1 MFIYSDP
8 RTKIKY
14 ISYIDTTGKR
24 IRKSLHTKSKA
35 VATIKAADMMGKSPS
50 GEGIVTLNQFLLK
63 YRSYLHA
70 TKSKQTAEIFE
81 TALRKLLKFKPVLLL
96 TEINPILLDDLQ
108 IYLKNNG
115 SGNCSINRT
124 TRALRTAMKQ
134 AEYWQLIPP
143 RDWQRI
149 VKLRENKGRLTF
161 HTPEELTQLLKK
173 SPSFAWRL
181 VVLLGAR
188 AGLRRGEILG
198 LMWTDVDFGNN
209 QLYIAP
215 DKTPNHRYVPI
226 AEDLKQSLLEA
237 QKQAKTPYVVNIG
250 NSKKRTTKD
259 SLTTFYSMWT
269 KNLPFRCY
277 LHKLRHTFASHLVQA
292 GVDLYHVS
300 KLMGHSSV
308 KVTEIYAHLA
318 PRALEKDVGLLPKI

>member
-1 MFIYSDP
+1 MFIYSDS

-14 ISYIDTTGKR
+14 ISYIDTAGKR

-35 VATIKAADMMGKSPS
+35 VATIKAAEMMGRKPS
-50 GEGIVTLNQFLLK
+50 GEDIITLNQFLLK
-63 YRSYLHA
+63 YRAYLKA
-70 TKSKQTAEIFE
+70 TKSKQTGEIFE
-81 TALRKLLKFKPVLLL
+81 YALRKLLKFKPIFLL
-96 TEINPILLDDLQ
+96 TEINPIMLDDLQ
-108 IYLKNNG
+108 IHLKNNG

-134 AEYWQLIPP
+134 AEYWQLVPP
-143 RDWQRI
+143 HDWQRI

-161 HTPEELTQLLKK
+161 HTPEELTKILQIC
-173 SPSFAWRL
+173 PSLAWKL

-215 DKTPNHRYVPI
+215 DKTPNHRYVPM
-226 AEDLKQSLLEA
+226 AEDLKQALLLA

-250 NSKKRTTKD
+250 NPKKRTTKD
-259 SLTTFYSMWT
+259 SLTTYYSMWT
-269 KNLPFRCY
+269 KPLPFHCY

-300 KLMGHSSV
+300 KLMGHSSI

-318 PRALEKDVGLLPKI
+318 PRALDKDVGLLPKI